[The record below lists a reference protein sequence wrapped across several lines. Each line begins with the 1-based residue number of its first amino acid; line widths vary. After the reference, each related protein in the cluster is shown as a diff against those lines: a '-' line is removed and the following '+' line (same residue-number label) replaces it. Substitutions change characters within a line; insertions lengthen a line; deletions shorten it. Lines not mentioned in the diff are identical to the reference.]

1 MSPSCREFEDLW
13 IEHAGSPGVDASALA
28 PHRASC
34 AACDVFAR
42 RVDAL
47 VRALRDLERKAA
59 PPELAGFVVAA
70 CHEGQR
76 QDRAVAALAAL
87 GRLRAPDAL
96 DGRVLDRHAAGNPRA
111 RHEESE
117 LDAAVREHAL
127 DERELDPRELDEV
140 SEQEQVEERAEREL
154 DAAPPGDEGRL
165 HVPHVLDRLV
175 DEELREPSKA
185 LVRRF
190 AGRLPRLAAPAEL
203 DERVHRMLATGELA
217 RTRANRWPSANSWR
231 LRAAALFVL
240 FGAGVGVLVWTLGR
254 AANSPNGPGHGLLAV
269 RIERVHSA
277 AELTPEARALIG
289 GITGGLSEFTL
300 GSSDGEN
307 GFDGGARANSGAGV
321 PR

>member
-1 MSPSCREFEDLW
+1 
-13 IEHAGSPGVDASALA
+13 VDAAALA

-34 AACDVFAR
+34 GACDEFAR

-47 VRALRDLERKAA
+47 VRALRELERKAA
-59 PPELAGFVVAA
+59 PAELAGFVVAA

-96 DGRVLDRHAAGNPRA
+96 DGRVLDRHSPGNTRA
-111 RHEESE
+111 RHEPSE
-117 LDAAVREHAL
+117 LDAEAREHALREGEL
-127 DERELDPRELDEV
+127 DERELDALDEL
-140 SEQEQVEERAEREL
+140 AEREL

-190 AGRLPRLAAPAEL
+190 AGRLPRLSAPAEL

-217 RTRANRWPSANSWR
+217 GPRANRWPSANAWM

-240 FGAGVGVLVWTLGR
+240 FGAGVGVLVWALGR
-254 AANSPNGPGHGLLAV
+254 TANNPSGRAQGLLAV

-289 GITGGLSEFTL
+289 GITGGLSEFTV

-307 GFDGGARANSGAGV
+307 GFQSGSRFDSDAGV